1 MNNIKFFFIVVVFV
15 LVGRDTW
22 ADNGL
27 KDAMGKDCL
36 IGVAINQNQ
45 SAGVDPH
52 ATAIIDKHF
61 NSIVAENCMKS
72 ESIQPREGFFTF
84 MAADQFVRFGEQH
97 HQKII
102 GHCLVWHSQAPS
114 WFFTDNSGKQVSR
127 EVLIERMRKHIT
139 TLVSRYKGRIHG
151 WDVVNEAIE
160 DDGSFRRS
168 PFYQIIGEDFIE
180 LAFKFAHEADPNAEL
195 YYNDFSM
202 GKPGK
207 REGVCRLI
215 ARLKAAG
222 CRIDAVGM
230 QSHNGMD
237 YPNLKEYEQSI
248 VAFSKCGVKVMM
260 TELDLNVLPNPQ
272 GFGGAAIEQNYEY
285 QQKFNP
291 YTEGLPEEM
300 KKKTTARYM
309 DFFKIYYRHRDK
321 ISRITLW
328 GLHDATSWLN
338 DWPVR
343 GRTNYP
349 LLFDRDYQAKP
360 VVEEIINLWK

>member
-45 SAGVDPH
+45 SAGVDAH

-72 ESIQPREGFFTF
+72 ERIQPREGFFTF

-139 TLVSRYKGRIHG
+139 TLVSGYKGRIHG
-151 WDVVNEAIE
+151 WDVANDAIE

-215 ARLKAAG
+215 TRLKAAG

-237 YPNLKEYEQSI
+237 YPNLKEYEKSI